1 MPLKLHAPGFNLQH
15 LILMFIHIKISR
27 VSTMTSC
34 LSQEIFCKMIFI
46 IVINVIAL
54 PSEKVLCRASV
65 FWNILKYVAKVQ
77 DVINFCKCT
86 FPVWIP
92 HVFWSWQCGVTLVSV
107 RTSLL
112 IGSSLEC
119 FYLLIYHY
127 WEVYWSANYCGEFSY
142 FSLYFCP
149 FLPRICF
156 RSSDQVH
163 IIFTFL
169 YIRCWIQCVVI
180 P

>member
-15 LILMFIHIKISR
+15 LIFMFIHIKISR
-27 VSTMTSC
+27 ASTMTSC
-34 LSQEIFCKMIFI
+34 LSQEMFCNMIFI
-46 IVINVIAL
+46 IVISVIAL
-54 PSEKVLCRASV
+54 LSDKVLCRASI

-92 HVFWSWQCGVTLVSV
+92 HVFWSWQGGVILASV

-119 FYLLIYHY
+119 FYLLDLLLLRSVLKCQLLWRIFLLFFIFL
-127 WEVYWSANYCGEFSY
+127 SFFASY
-142 FSLYFCP
+142 MF
-149 FLPRICF
+149 
-156 RSSDQVH
+156 
-163 IIFTFL
+163 
-169 YIRCWIQCVVI
+169 
-180 P
+180 